1 MFQKH
6 GQHNSQKYI
15 ASNGYYTS
23 QHQQYNT
30 LPSNYNGNTWNSH
43 QQKNYQSYPSGMVS
57 SGNTV
62 TPQTGTTTAKIS
74 IMDGQDGKN
83 VPFVVKI
90 PKLAPITLS
99 DLKKNVPGRGS
110 SSFRYYIKAYADG
123 QEVWEEFANDMD
135 ILPMSGQSLSVRCY
149 KN

>member
-1 MFQKH
+1 
-6 GQHNSQKYI
+6 
-15 ASNGYYTS
+15 
-23 QHQQYNT
+23 
-30 LPSNYNGNTWNSH
+30 
-43 QQKNYQSYPSGMVS
+43 MV

-62 TPQTGTTTAKIS
+62 VAPQTAMTTAKIS
-74 IMDGQDGKN
+74 IMDDADGAN

-110 SSFRYYIKAYADG
+110 NSFRYYIKAYADG
-123 QEVWEEFANDMD
+123 QEVWEEFADDMD
-135 ILPMSGQSLSVRCY
+135 ILPMSSGQSLSVRCY